1 MTGTGF
7 ATKLC
12 LDENGKV
19 VNEYVERDG
28 SVSYGSYDVLTVLED
43 FIETHPDFSYQGSK
57 GILAFTGY
65 DGILGY
71 RTSDFWY
78 NENL

>member
-43 FIETHPDFSYQGSK
+43 FIETHPDFSYQGS
-57 GILAFTGY
+57 
-65 DGILGY
+65 
-71 RTSDFWY
+71 RVFWH
-78 NENL
+78 LRDMMVF